1 MLADAVMWSTQD
13 KDIVQKIQQKYDF
26 NSLVGVLDMNDES
39 YHLLEVVVWLLRSW
53 YLNPNDQLQT
63 VDESIISHIK
73 QSIYKQLE
81 NIVDLSNISQI
92 RFAAESIA
100 LLSNFYDKKSKGDK
114 LLTVI
119 GFLLSSMLKYVD
131 VYALPNAIDFASG
144 DAQTFFGYLF
154 IANHNI
160 FVDNE
165 WYERDVVLETYQKEL
180 VAAILRFITKFGFKK
195 IYLNKTEL
203 NSELF
208 ICLNINEQMIEKW
221 IVLLI
226 LKYVD
231 IPFDEDFT
239 DLLFD
244 TLLHLQSKPKDS
256 LLIETKYNPTDQM
269 LVELWSKNNC
279 QNKETDR
286 EFIDFSRIV
295 QNAIVSIHNC
305 EITGSTQNLDEIYQ
319 LIQKMTE
326 MQEHKYNSGEQNI
339 DSRFVIILAEL
350 LYKIRCNSTFIEVR
364 RNRLINELV
373 VKVYKFLDNFMN
385 NNQQIWV
392 RLWYFSHKLFCIK
405 WWNDKLNRYHAEFF
419 LSCIVG
425 LGKYK
430 TTLYTKWSKWY
441 WISKTGRW

>member
-1 MLADAVMWSTQD
+1 M
-13 KDIVQKIQQKYDF
+13 IVTI
-26 NSLVGVLDMNDES
+26 N
-39 YHLLEVVVWLLRSW
+39 
-53 YLNPNDQLQT
+53 
-63 VDESIISHIK
+63 IIKH
-73 QSIYKQLE
+73 
-81 NIVDLSNISQI
+81 
-92 RFAAESIA
+92 
-100 LLSNFYDKKSKGDK
+100 
-114 LLTVI
+114 
-119 GFLLSSMLKYVD
+119 
-131 VYALPNAIDFASG
+131 
-144 DAQTFFGYLF
+144 
-154 IANHNI
+154 
-160 FVDNE
+160 
-165 WYERDVVLETYQKEL
+165 
-180 VAAILRFITKFGFKK
+180 
-195 IYLNKTEL
+195 
-203 NSELF
+203 
-208 ICLNINEQMIEKW
+208 
-221 IVLLI
+221 

-430 TTLYTKWSKWY
+430 TTLYTKELFSKVWLSIEDILVKY
-441 WISKTGRW
+441 LQKEVSRQKDDESSNEFETFINQIWEIYENKTLKENWKETKEETKDESNEERKEENEIEIKENCEEESDRESQKEMKEESSDKSDEEDDDNSKDESKEKNNKHEEIENKQRENKNKILFSIPKAEHIFRNESVVNKFFEFIIQVFNFKDWINF